1 MDKWKRQFI
10 KLSQDLHDVV
20 QKNLKKFKLVCNNH
34 FFKKVA
40 KIFESPYIFPGAF
53 KVIVKLMSINIKLW
67 ESAIEARLRGEVI
80 IIYLLWI
87 TLNLYGC
94 KT

>member
-1 MDKWKRQFI
+1 MMSYKKP
-10 KLSQDLHDVV
+10 L
-20 QKNLKKFKLVCNNH
+20 KNLKFKLVCNYH
-34 FFKKVA
+34 LKKKVA

-80 IIYLLWI
+80 IISLLWI